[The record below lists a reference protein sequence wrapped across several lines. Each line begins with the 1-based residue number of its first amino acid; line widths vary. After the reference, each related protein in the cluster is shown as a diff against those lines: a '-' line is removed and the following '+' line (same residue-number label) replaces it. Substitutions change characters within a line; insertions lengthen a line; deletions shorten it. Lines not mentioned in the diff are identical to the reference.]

1 MFLPANITLQF
12 GDTGDFVTELQRRLS
27 TIQLLSEMMVNGAYD
42 GNTVNAVKSFQSMHG
57 IRVDGVAGPETL
69 RRLAGVLSGESS
81 SNTSD
86 NKQEEEKQQRRD
98 ANFYGNILLTPAP
111 VEPSLE
117 ALIEAAAAGKGSP
130 SVTAA
135 AVESTPTLHA
145 TAAPR
150 AETIPTPDLQRN
162 AAALLSEILAQSAPP
177 PPPPPAP
184 ERLAE
189 AARER
194 AGEARQPP
202 ELKSEAAKSVGA
214 KAEEPKREMETN
226 AEPRRPLSAF
236 IQKIIDYI
244 ESKLPRHITQEVKE
258 IGHTMLKAGVREAG
272 GIQEATART
281 PEIEAVR
288 GAPAAQQQRG

>member
-27 TIQLLSEMMVNGAYD
+27 TIQLLSEMMVNGAFD

-117 ALIEAAAAGKGSP
+117 ALIEAAAAGKGPP

-162 AAALLSEILAQSAPP
+162 AAALLSEVLAQSAPP
-177 PPPPPAP
+177 PAP
-184 ERLAE
+184 ERMTE
-189 AARER
+189 ATRER

-272 GIQEATART
+272 GIQEATARAQ
-281 PEIEAVR
+281 EIEAVR